1 MNEIISLWEI
11 TDKDADLLC
20 EAIKLTLEDASGKAR
35 ETSRAAYLNLFRLH
49 PKKCE
54 KMRNDLPKSL
64 SLKLQTAELHA
75 GLSMSA
81 DSESSSIRSGGN
93 SSAAATPHS
102 HFSKDSSESTFKTP
116 SKGGSSRIVKTSSK
130 SEIHHV
136 HSNFPTSHHP
146 STPGGSSSHHRD
158 GSGTLS
164 NSSSTSS
171 LHSLHSHNSHGPSH
185 KVDTHKKEP
194 IKSKQIHQEAHH
206 QSHPPATPS
215 THPTS
220 SAQKSVPTRNGSIPS
235 VVAAAAAAA
244 AAAASSTS
252 SNAPIP
258 PFPFSSTRKDSFTS
272 GTKLVATISSAD
284 QAALAIQAGVR
295 TALSRRRSVV
305 KNPFAD
311 ISENMKGEKEKNKSA
326 EASTDLSSL
335 QTWEEKLSS
344 KIRANSIS
352 GHMNES
358 SELSTG
364 YQGTSLKPD
373 EQFIIQPKEKKLPQR
388 VLSDNSLSAEK

>member
-35 ETSRAAYLNLFRLH
+35 ETARSAYLNLFRLH
-49 PKKCE
+49 PRKCE

-81 DSESSSIRSGGN
+81 DSETSSIRSGGGN
-93 SSAAATPHS
+93 SSAGATPHS

-116 SKGGSSRIVKTSSK
+116 SKGGTSRIVKTASK
-130 SEIHHV
+130 NEINH
-136 HSNFPTSHHP
+136 NFPTSHHP
-146 STPGGSSSHHRD
+146 TTPGSASHHHRD

-164 NSSSTSS
+164 NSSSTS
-171 LHSLHSHNSHGPSH
+171 SLHSHNSHGPSH

-194 IKSKQIHQEAHH
+194 IRKQTHQEPHH
-206 QSHPPATPS
+206 QSNPPAPPS
-215 THPTS
+215 HFTS
-220 SAQKSVPTRNGSIPS
+220 SAQKPAPTRHNSIPS

-244 AAAASSTS
+244 AAAASNS
-252 SNAPIP
+252 SNAPVP
-258 PFPFSSTRKDSFTS
+258 PFPLSSTRKDSFTS

-311 ISENMKGEKEKNKSA
+311 ISENMKGEKEKNKSS

-335 QTWEEKLSS
+335 QTWEEKLNS
-344 KIRANSIS
+344 KIRTNSIS
-352 GHMNES
+352 GDMNES
-358 SELSTG
+358 SELSINSSG

-373 EQFIIQPKEKKLPQR
+373 EQFILQPKEKKLPQR